1 MLRRIIEKQEQ
12 AFVGIE
18 SARAYAEEARSP
30 MMRRAYNLIVG
41 EISRLGVTGT
51 FLEIGPGPAV
61 LTTMVA
67 QAIPEAHI
75 TAVEI
80 SPGMITVARE
90 HVEREGLAD
99 RIDPVEGDAN
109 DAELLEQLGQF
120 DLVYSMYT
128 LHHWD
133 DPETVIKNLLRSVAP
148 GGILLIHDLRRVWW
162 LYWIPSQEGFITSIR
177 AAYTPVEIRDLLT
190 RLGVGRYEIKNGPF
204 WQSIIVRT
212 KVSS

>member
-1 MLRRIIEKQEQ
+1 MPRRISEVHPQ

-30 MMRRAYNLIVG
+30 FMRKGYGVVVE
-41 EISRLGVTGT
+41 EISRLGVTGK

-80 SPGMITVARE
+80 SPAMTTVARE
-90 HVEREGLAD
+90 QVEGEGLRD
-99 RIDPVEGDAN
+99 RIALVEGDAD
-109 DAELLEQLGQF
+109 DAGLLEPLGRF
-120 DLVYSMYT
+120 DLVYSMYS

-133 DPETVIKNLLRSVAP
+133 HPETVIKNLLRAAAP
-148 GGILLIHDLRRVWW
+148 EGILLIHDLKRVWW

-177 AAYTPVEIRDLLT
+177 AAYTPAEIRDLLT
-190 RLGVGRYEIKNGPF
+190 RMGVDRYEIKNGLF
-204 WQSIIVRT
+204 WQSVIVRR
-212 KVSS
+212 

>member
-1 MLRRIIEKQEQ
+1 MPRRISEVHPQ

-30 MMRRAYNLIVG
+30 FMRKGYGVVVE
-41 EISRLGVTGT
+41 EISRLGVTGK

-80 SPGMITVARE
+80 SPAMTTVARE
-90 HVEREGLAD
+90 QVEGEGLRD
-99 RIDPVEGDAN
+99 RIALVEGDAD
-109 DAELLEQLGQF
+109 DAGLLEQLGRF
-120 DLVYSMYT
+120 DLVYSMYS

-133 DPETVIKNLLRSVAP
+133 HPETVIKNLLRAAAP
-148 GGILLIHDLRRVWW
+148 EGILLIHDLKRVWW

-177 AAYTPVEIRDLLT
+177 AAYTPAEIRDLLT
-190 RLGVGRYEIKNGPF
+190 RMGVDRYEIKNGLF
-204 WQSIIVRT
+204 WQSIIVRR
-212 KVSS
+212 

>member
-1 MLRRIIEKQEQ
+1 MPRRISEMHEQ

-30 MMRRAYNLIVG
+30 FMRMGYGVVVG
-41 EISRLGVTGT
+41 EISRLGVTGK

-75 TAVEI
+75 TAVEL
-80 SPGMITVARE
+80 SPAMITVAKE
-90 HVEREGLAD
+90 QVEGEGLRD
-99 RIDPVEGDAN
+99 RIALVGGDAS
-109 DAELLEQLGQF
+109 DTELLEQLGQF
-120 DLVYSMYT
+120 DLVYSMYS

-133 DPETVIKNLLRSVAP
+133 DPETVIKNLLRAAAP
-148 GGILLIHDLRRVWW
+148 EGILLIHDLRRVWW
-162 LYWIPSQEGFITSIR
+162 LYWIPSQEGFIISIR
-177 AAYTPVEIRDLLT
+177 AAYTPAEIRDLLA
-190 RLGVGRYEIKNGPF
+190 RMSVERYEIKNGLF

-212 KVSS
+212 

>member
-1 MLRRIIEKQEQ
+1 MLKRIKDKQGQ

-30 MMRRAYNLIVG
+30 VMQRVYSLIMG
-41 EISRLGVTGT
+41 EISRLGVTGK

-90 HVEREGLAD
+90 HVEREGLTE
-99 RIDPVEGDAN
+99 R
-109 DAELLEQLGQF
+109 
-120 DLVYSMYT
+120 
-128 LHHWD
+128 
-133 DPETVIKNLLRSVAP
+133 
-148 GGILLIHDLRRVWW
+148 GGILLIHDLKRVWW

-177 AAYTPVEIRDLLT
+177 AAYTPAEIRDLLT
-190 RLGVGRYEIKNGPF
+190 RMGVDRYEIKNGLF
-204 WQSIIVRT
+204 WQSVIVRT
-212 KVSS
+212 

>member
-1 MLRRIIEKQEQ
+1 MLKRIIGKQEQ
-12 AFVGIE
+12 AFGGIE

-30 MMRRAYNLIVG
+30 VMRRAYSLIVG
-41 EISRLGVTGT
+41 EISRLGVTGK

-80 SPGMITVARE
+80 SSGMITVARE
-90 HVEREGLAD
+90 HVEREGLTG
-99 RIDPVEGDAN
+99 RITLIEGDAN
-109 DAELLEQLGQF
+109 DGELLKQLGRF
-120 DLVYSMYT
+120 DLVYSTYT

-133 DPETVIKNLLRSVAP
+133 HPETVIKNLLWAVVP
-148 GGILLIHDLRRVWW
+148 GGILVIHDLKRVWW

-190 RLGVGRYEIKNGPF
+190 RMGVNRYEIKNGLF
-204 WQSIIVRT
+204 WQSIIVRM
-212 KVSS
+212 

>member
-1 MLRRIIEKQEQ
+1 MLKRIVEKQGQ

-30 MMRRAYNLIVG
+30 FMRMGYGVVVKG
-41 EISRLGVTGT
+41 ISRLGVTGK

-75 TAVEI
+75 AAVEI
-80 SPGMITVARE
+80 SPSMITVATE
-90 HVEREGLAD
+90 QVEREGLTD
-99 RIDPVEGDAN
+99 RIALVEGDAN
-109 DAELLEQLGQF
+109 DTELLQRLGRF
-120 DLVYSMYT
+120 DLVYSMYS

-133 DPETVIKNLLRSVAP
+133 DPETVIKNLLWTVTP
-148 GGILLIHDLRRVWW
+148 GGILLIHDLKRVWW
-162 LYWIPSQEGFITSIR
+162 LYWVPSQEGFITSIR
-177 AAYTPVEIRDLLT
+177 AAYTPAEIRDLLT
-190 RLGVGRYEIKNGPF
+190 RMGVDQCEIKNGLF

-212 KVSS
+212 

>member
-1 MLRRIIEKQEQ
+1 MLKRIVEKQGQ

-18 SARAYAEEARSP
+18 SARAYAEEAKSP
-30 MMRRAYNLIVG
+30 FMRMGYGVVVKG
-41 EISRLGVTGT
+41 ISRLGVTGK

-90 HVEREGLAD
+90 HVEREELTE
-99 RIDPVEGDAN
+99 RIALVEGDAN
-109 DAELLEQLGQF
+109 DTELLERLGRF
-120 DLVYSMYT
+120 DLVYSMYS

-133 DPETVIKNLLRSVAP
+133 DPETVIKNLLRAAAP
-148 GGILLIHDLRRVWW
+148 EGILLIHDLKRVWW

-177 AAYTPVEIRDLLT
+177 AAYTPAEIRDLLT
-190 RLGVGRYEIKNGPF
+190 RMGVDRCEIKNGLF
-204 WQSIIVRT
+204 WQSVIVRT
-212 KVSS
+212 

>member
-1 MLRRIIEKQEQ
+1 MLKRIKDKQEH

-18 SARAYAEEARSP
+18 GARAYAEEARSP
-30 MMRRAYNLIVG
+30 LMRRVYRLIVG

-80 SPGMITVARE
+80 SPDMITVARE

-99 RIDPVEGDAN
+99 RIDLVEGNAN
-109 DAELLEQLGQF
+109 DTELLEPLGRF
-120 DLVYSMYT
+120 DLVYSSYT

-133 DPETVIKNLLRSVAP
+133 DPETMMKNLLRAVAP

-177 AAYTPVEIRDLLT
+177 AAYTPAEIRDLLT
-190 RLGVGRYEIKNGPF
+190 RMGVGRYEIKSGPF